1 MGVSCTQKKVNAV
14 VVPCIIPPE
23 EKKGTSEIKEEK
35 VVQIEYKAS
44 EHYQP
49 ILAKLLTMQNCIKH
63 KHIIKHII

>member
-14 VVPCIIPPE
+14 VVPFIIPPE